1 VLIILLIGYILWKP
15 FPLERELG
23 IAMEFENE
31 NDNLF
36 FGLAFND
43 GEFRHCS
50 AATTR

>member
-1 VLIILLIGYILWKP
+1 MLFYGSSCASP
-15 FPLERELG
+15 ERELG
-23 IAMEFENE
+23 IAMELENE

-36 FGLAFND
+36 FGLAFAD

>member
-1 VLIILLIGYILWKP
+1 MLFYGSSCASH
-15 FPLERELG
+15 FPPERELG

-36 FGLAFND
+36 FGLAFAD